1 MFYILSVVCVCDHQ
15 KIYNHVNTRVAKTLE
30 EMLNHLKVV
39 VTDESG
45 DRNEK
50 VRNDFVERVQRYTG
64 EEIQNK
70 QNNKQ

>member
-1 MFYILSVVCVCDHQ
+1 VNIIKHVH
-15 KIYNHVNTRVAKTLE
+15 IYRVAKTLE
-30 EMLNHLKVV
+30 EMLNHLKVF

-64 EEIQNK
+64 EEIQT
-70 QNNKQ
+70 NN